1 MHRTAFLT
9 TLALTA
15 VTLSGCIGGGGDD
28 DFDFTPG
35 TGFKETGRTV
45 HLKASV
51 VDWTNH
57 QVYPGFVANLWAF
70 CFEAADPNDAYSAA
84 AIEYWPGVDTD
95 GNVGSGFEQ
104 FEGKCSVPGPTLRV
118 KQGDRVVV
126 DFAHN
131 HFHPHT
137 IHWHGQHVPWQHDGA
152 PTHNQDSVVPGG
164 SYTYDFVA
172 KRAGS
177 LWYHCHVDTAFHVM
191 QGLYG
196 VFIVEPQDTSM
207 EPEVDEEYVL
217 VYSTLNR
224 AQVQVTPAR
233 LEDPHKDHR
242 HKEGECGAS
251 GIQGC
256 QSPPSDV
263 EPDTWLLNGRAMP
276 YTMHDDSS
284 VVRLD
289 EGDVVRMRLFNMGE
303 SFETIHTHGH
313 DMLVTHRDG
322 NPLHPDARFWV
333 DTLTIGPAER
343 YDVLLFGDNPGL
355 WMMHT
360 HVDSHARNDN
370 MSPGGAMGIIAYR
383 SVEAEVGSLHP
394 FAGEL
399 PGGLAYVEP
408 LVIPGDVYRTTGS
421 MTVGSGS
428 IPVQEAGGN
437 VDESLS
443 FDVALPC
450 AARSVR
456 VTVDYDPGAFAGTP
470 LPQALTLT
478 IEGGDGEA
486 IEGTAT
492 EVKVGETTELVLE
505 DVTKVP
511 FMAPGVWKARVT
523 GSSVQAELVISAV
536 VDSFETEDQ
545 VFYEDANRVVTGT
558 GCDPQQRLFDP
569 LAGL

>member
-1 MHRTAFLT
+1 MHRTAILT
-9 TLALTA
+9 TLALVA
-15 VTLSGCIGGGGDD
+15 VALSGCIGGGGDD

-35 TGFKETGRTV
+35 ANFKETGRTV

-51 VDWTNH
+51 VDWVNH

-70 CFEAADPNDAYSAA
+70 CFEPADPTDTYSAD
-84 AIEYWPGVDTD
+84 AIEYWTGVDTD
-95 GNVGSGFEQ
+95 GGVGADFQ
-104 FEGKCSVPGPTLRV
+104 QYDGKCSVPGPTIRV

-126 DFAHN
+126 DFGHN
-131 HFHPHT
+131 HFHAHT
-137 IHWHGQHVPWQHDGA
+137 IHWHGQHVPWEHDGA

-164 SYTYDFVA
+164 SYTYDFIA

-177 LWYHCHVDTAFHVM
+177 LWYHCHVDTSFHVM

-196 VFIVEPQDTSM
+196 VFIVEPQDDTH
-207 EPEVDEEYVL
+207 EPEVDDEYVL

-251 GIQGC
+251 GVQGC
-256 QSPPSDV
+256 QNPPSDTH
-263 EPDTWLLNGRAMP
+263 PDTWLLNGRAMP
-276 YTMHDDSS
+276 FTMHDDES

-289 EGDVVRMRLFNMGE
+289 EGDTVRLRLYNMGE
-303 SFETIHTHGH
+303 TWEAIHTHGH

-343 YDVLLFGDNPGL
+343 YDVLIFGDNPGL

-383 SVEAEVGSLHP
+383 DVEAEVGSLHP

-399 PGGLAYVEP
+399 PGGLAYVRP
-408 LVIPGDVYRTTGS
+408 LVIPGDAYRTTGT
-421 MTVGSGS
+421 MTVGSANLSATGDNVAEALEFEVGLPCAVRSVEVRVDYDINDALAGLPGMGS
-428 IPVQEAGGN
+428 LTARVLDGGGN
-437 VDESLS
+437 VLDERTVE
-443 FDVALPC
+443 VA
-450 AARSVR
+450 
-456 VTVDYDPGAFAGTP
+456 DNEGA
-470 LPQALTLT
+470 TLRF
-478 IEGGDGEA
+478 
-486 IEGTAT
+486 
-492 EVKVGETTELVLE
+492 E

-511 FMAPGVWKARVT
+511 AYEPGLFR
-523 GSSVQAELVISAV
+523 AEVSGQSIQGQLKIDAI
-536 VDSFETEDQ
+536 VDSFEREDQ

-558 GCDPQQRLFDP
+558 ECDPQSRLFDP